1 LVRQVADKG
10 AGGRNHGIT
19 VDLNIYTVMCAEENR

>member
-1 LVRQVADKG
+1 LDLG

-19 VDLNIYTVMCAEENR
+19 VDLNIYTVMCAE

>member
-1 LVRQVADKG
+1 MFLVRQVVAED

-19 VDLNIYTVMCAEENR
+19 FDLNIYTVMCAE